1 MLAFLTTTVGC
12 FCVVGGWVTRSKQTQ
27 YSLLSTGIIIIPF
40 LKKESKPYLKPS
52 ARRVHNIPRYISSLS
67 WFILN
72 DPKRRFKSLYIPHFV
87 GSSPFPHGWN
97 EHFWV
102 SGYHRLLPPSRLE
115 VLVTVLSTTGLQAL
129 AHDPLGGENLRKMGI
144 ETAITIIAITCY
156 NCIVLSSY
164 LLISCSY

>member
-1 MLAFLTTTVGC
+1 MADSPPAWMGWFKGNSRLESMAFLTTTVGC

-40 LKKESKPYLKPS
+40 LKKESKHIWNQQPVVFTIF
-52 ARRVHNIPRYISSLS
+52 RVISVLYNDSFWMIPNAGSSLYTS
-67 WFILN
+67 PIWLVH
-72 DPKRRFKSLYIPHFV
+72 PRFLMDEP
-87 GSSPFPHGWN
+87 
-97 EHFWV
+97 
-102 SGYHRLLPPSRLE
+102 
-115 VLVTVLSTTGLQAL
+115 VLGTTGLQAL

-164 LLISCSY
+164 LLIFCSY